1 MFETFISSAAH
12 KHRLA
17 PLLREREEFLLYL
30 KNRGTGWSC
39 LRVYASRLNQIV
51 RFLRLTKF
59 RVVRPIEIEKAAR
72 RWATY
77 HGEYRRG
84 LAGPWSEPTFVWLA
98 KRWLRFHGKLALPRT
113 RRFALSAELDG
124 YADFMRSRG
133 LSPYTVRSRIYQ
145 TGRFLRWVSKS
156 QRKRDLKSIS
166 LKDVDR
172 YMAVKANDWGNVSL
186 STVAVILRLFFHYAE
201 GHGLSSEGIAREIK
215 GPSVR
220 LTSPIPHG
228 PKWSEVTR
236 LLRSTTANEPVAI
249 RARAILISAPRCLI
263 GPSFA

>member
-1 MFETFISSAAH
+1 MFETIFIPSAAH

-59 RVVRPIEIEKAAR
+59 RVVRPIEIKKAAR

-98 KRWLRFHGKLALPRT
+98 KRWLRFHGKLALPRS
-113 RRFALSAELDG
+113 RRFALSAELDR

-133 LSPYTVRSRIYQ
+133 LSSYSVRDRIYQ
-145 TGRFLRWVSKS
+145 TGRFLRWVCKS
-156 QRKRDLKSIS
+156 QRNPHK
-166 LKDVDR
+166 
-172 YMAVKANDWGNVSL
+172 
-186 STVAVILRLFFHYAE
+186 HYL
-201 GHGLSSEGIAREIK
+201 GLSKSRPEKRITLLYAYWEPKNAGEFPEFIEHRE
-215 GPSVR
+215 
-220 LTSPIPHG
+220 
-228 PKWSEVTR
+228 EVEKFCELVAEESNFAFR
-236 LLRSTTANEPVAI
+236 FACLVNCGQNGNLRPPQNGSGTMCWHCDGDMT
-249 RARAILISAPRCLI
+249 C
-263 GPSFA
+263 